1 MNLKDELTSLYNSLL
16 EKNEVEG
23 LAFLAERFAGE
34 IVFSTSFGLEDQ
46 VITHLI
52 LDNHIPI
59 SISPLIQGDF
69 SMRPIRYGKVLMN
82 AIIHIL
88 LRIILIP
95 KLLRSM

>member
-52 LDNHIPI
+52 LDNLSIIQSKMSEHLTLY
-59 SISPLIQGDF
+59 SISPSCERIT
-69 SMRPIRYGKVLMN
+69 IR
-82 AIIHIL
+82 H
-88 LRIILIP
+88 
-95 KLLRSM
+95 